1 MSTIANSSRPPIP
14 ARAREPLVQRP
25 LPKGIVAIAQ
35 TQQAQTEAASESA
48 PQGTLIVGRDIQVKG
63 QIDECQ
69 TLIVEGRVEASLR
82 ANRLEVRK
90 GGIFVGAA
98 DVDLAEVAGTFDGT
112 LRVAEELRI
121 GANGRAQGDI
131 YYGRLA
137 IDAGGVIAGTVGTV
151 EDLQGRDCSAESER
165 LAETGS

>member
-1 MSTIANSSRPPIP
+1 MSTIAHSSRPPIP

-35 TQQAQTEAASESA
+35 TQQAQTETASENA

-82 ANRLEVRK
+82 AKRLEVRR
-90 GGIFVGAA
+90 GGTFLGAA
-98 DVDLAEVAGTFDGT
+98 EVEQAVVAGTFDGT
-112 LRVAEELRI
+112 LHVAEELRI
-121 GANGRAQGDI
+121 GANGRAQGEI
-131 YYGRLA
+131 FYGRIA
-137 IDAGGVIAGTVGTV
+137 IDTGGVIAGTVGTV
-151 EDLQGRDCSAESER
+151 EDLQERAGSSENER